1 MGKSLVVKSAVKSA
15 APKGM
20 RMSGDFTKALD
31 EMVARK
37 LDMAGKRAKA
47 NGRATMRPCDI

>member
-37 LDMAGKRAKA
+37 LEMAGKRAKA

>member
-20 RMSGDFTKALD
+20 RMSGDFIKALD
-31 EMVARK
+31 EMVGRK
-37 LDMAGKRAKA
+37 LDLAAKRAKA
-47 NGRATMRPCDI
+47 NGRATMRPADI

>member
-1 MGKSLVVKSAVKSA
+1 MGKSLVVKSAIKHA

-47 NGRATMRPCDI
+47 NGRATMRPCDL

>member
-20 RMSGDFTKALD
+20 RISGDFIKALD
-31 EMVARK
+31 EMVGRK
-37 LDMAGKRAKA
+37 VDMAGKRAKA
-47 NGRATMRPCDI
+47 NGRATLRPCDI

>member
-1 MGKSLVVKSAVKSA
+1 MGKSLVVKSAVKGA

-31 EMVARK
+31 DMVARK
-37 LDMAGKRAKA
+37 IDMAAKRAKA
-47 NGRATMRPCDI
+47 NGRATMRPADI

>member
-20 RMSGDFTKALD
+20 RMSGDFCKALD
-31 EMVARK
+31 DMVARK
-37 LDMAGKRAKA
+37 IDMAAKRAKA
-47 NGRATMRPCDI
+47 NGRATMRPADI

>member
-1 MGKSLVVKSAVKSA
+1 MGKALVVKSAVKAA

-20 RMSGDFTKALD
+20 RMSGDFIKALD
-31 EMVARK
+31 DVVARK

-47 NGRATMRPCDI
+47 NGRATMRPCDL